1 MTDVE
6 TMVWMH
12 HCGKAQSR
20 MTAWIH
26 EQQRRMAQLQSQLLR
41 LRAQRVLEHT
51 QRLWGLSQGSAWV
64 SEAALMRSGEAGCC
78 ERGRRRCTGC
88 GARGAGRV
96 ARGMK
101 WPGR

>member
-64 SEAALMRSGEAGCC
+64 SEAALMRPAAR
-78 ERGRRRCTGC
+78 RGAASAAVA
-88 GARGAGRV
+88 GARGAGHGARGAWRV
-96 ARGMK
+96 A
-101 WPGR
+101 